1 MSAYTRRR
9 RRRRLVPILLLL
21 AAAYLGGLYW
31 FVQSIPWQRP
41 DGQGPPTDAIVV
53 LTGAVG
59 RIPEGLDL
67 LDKERGRKLFISGVY
82 RGVEVQQLLQMAQRQ
97 PDEMLCCIT
106 LGYEAQDTVGN
117 AEETAAWITAND
129 FDSFTLVTSAQ
140 HMPRSLLL
148 FHHALPDS
156 TIVPHPV
163 YRQQGEHSLIGY
175 WARSADDVF
184 QEYNK
189 FLLTRLRLFFV
200 ELLDAMPAQT

>member
-1 MSAYTRRR
+1 MSAYKRRR
-9 RRRRLVPILLLL
+9 KRRRLVPILLLL

-67 LDKERGRKLFISGVY
+67 LDRERGRKLFISGVY

-106 LGYEAQDTVGN
+106 LGYEAQDTIGN
-117 AEETAAWITAND
+117 AEETAAWIKAND
-129 FDSFTLVTSAQ
+129 FESFTLVTSAQ

-163 YRQQGEHSLIGY
+163 YREQGEHNLIGY

-200 ELLDAMPAQT
+200 ELLDAMPART

>member
-1 MSAYTRRR
+1 MAAYSRRR
-9 RRRRLVPILLLL
+9 KRRRLVPILLLV

-31 FVQSIPWQRP
+31 FVQVIPWERP
-41 DGQGPPTDAIVV
+41 DGQELPTDAIVV

-67 LDKERGRKLFISGVY
+67 LDREQGRKLFISGVY

-117 AEETAAWITAND
+117 AEETAAWIKANG

-148 FHHALPDS
+148 FHDALPDR

-163 YRQQGEHSLIGY
+163 YRQQGQHSLIGY

-184 QEYNK
+184 REYNK
-189 FLLTRLRLFFV
+189 YLLTHLRLFFV
-200 ELLDAMPAQT
+200 ALLDAVPAQT